1 MKLSDTTHHGQGFF
15 PDFAAQIK
23 RIIPTTL
30 VISVMAVGS
39 VGLLILI
46 SEKTYTPLWLLT
58 REASEAMYFPAYIGI
73 LSNLG
78 GLTWMATTTICLFT
92 VMLLHRSTTSFEIK
106 MFILSAGLL
115 SLVITVDDM
124 FRLHDQILLGL
135 LGIREGFFYL
145 LYLLTIMAFLGI
157 FRRQIFQRDYLLLVA
172 ALLFFFL
179 SRQMFIDIPYLD
191 GSYASGDILKYFG
204 NMFWLAFFYRVA
216 FQELSVLLAT
226 KRAE

>member
-135 LGIREGFFYL
+135 FGIREGFFYL

>member
-1 MKLSDTTHHGQGFF
+1 MKLNENSQSGQALFSG
-15 PDFAAQIK
+15 FAAQIK
-23 RIIPTTL
+23 RIIPTAL

-92 VMLLHRSTTSFEIK
+92 AMLLHRSTTSFETK

-135 LGIREGFFYL
+135 FGIREGFFYL